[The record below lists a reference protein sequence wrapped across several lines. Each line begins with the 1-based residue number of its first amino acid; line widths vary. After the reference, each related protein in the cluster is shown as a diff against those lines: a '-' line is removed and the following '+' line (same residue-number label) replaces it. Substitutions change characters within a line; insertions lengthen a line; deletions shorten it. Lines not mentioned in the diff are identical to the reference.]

1 MQENKE
7 QPLDNYKKALEI
19 VEAHLNVIMSRPL
32 NETLDEL
39 SEFEQAKLKT
49 TLSYAVTTL
58 SLCYLK
64 SKGTDPSEHQNM
76 QHLQR
81 LKSFF
86 TKIDKYVDMPQL
98 LE

>member
-1 MQENKE
+1 MQDNNEK
-7 QPLDNYKKALEI
+7 PLDNYRKALEI

-32 NETLDEL
+32 NETLSEL

-64 SKGTDPSEHQNM
+64 TKGGNPLEHQNM

-86 TKIDKYVDMPQL
+86 AKIDKFIDIPQTS
-98 LE
+98 E